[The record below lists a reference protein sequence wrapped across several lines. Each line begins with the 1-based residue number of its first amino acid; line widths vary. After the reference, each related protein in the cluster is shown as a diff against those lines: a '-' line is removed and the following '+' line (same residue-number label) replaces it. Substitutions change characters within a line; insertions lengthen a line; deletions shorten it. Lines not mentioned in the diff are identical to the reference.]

1 MEENILGI
9 DIGGTNIK
17 IGIVR
22 HSGEIIYQNSFPIN
36 AFETPETLVNQ
47 LYTHLKETNFLSTI
61 AGIGI
66 GAPNGNCFHGTIDFA
81 PNLPWKGI
89 IPLCELFE
97 QKFGK
102 KTMLSNDANATAI
115 GENIFGAGKKYN
127 HFVLI
132 TLGTGLGSGIVVNN
146 KLILGAN
153 GYAGEFGHIRVIPN
167 GRLCKCG
174 RKGCL
179 ETYASATGIVRT
191 FHELKEKHPTST
203 LLNYENVTSKII
215 FETAQQGDVF
225 ANEII
230 NFTAQLL
237 GNALADFACFSDPQA
252 YILFGGMT
260 HSNDFFTTKVQHYM
274 DENLLEIFKTKI
286 NVERSQLKDDD
297 AALLGAVAV
306 YLDRK
311 TR

>member
-17 IGIVR
+17 IGIV
-22 HSGEIIYQNSFPIN
+22 HHGGEILYQNSFPIN
-36 AFETPETLVNQ
+36 MFETPEILVNQ
-47 LYTHLKETNFLSTI
+47 LYKHIKETNFLQTI
-61 AGIGI
+61 TGIGI
-66 GAPNGNCFHGTIDFA
+66 GAPNGNYFHGTIDYA

-89 IPLCELFE
+89 IPLCKLFE

-102 KTMLSNDANATAI
+102 KAILSNDANAAAI
-115 GENIFGAGKKYN
+115 GENIFGAGKKYD

-146 KLILGAN
+146 KLMLGAN
-153 GYAGEFGHIRVIPN
+153 GYAGEFGHIRVVPN
-167 GRLCKCG
+167 GRACKCG

-203 LLNYENVTSKII
+203 LLNYENITSKII

-230 NFTAQLL
+230 DFTANIL

-260 HSNDFFTTKVQHYM
+260 HSNDFFTTKVQQYM

-286 NVERSQLKDDD
+286 NVERSQLKNDD

-306 YLDRK
+306 YLADRK
-311 TR
+311 T